1 MFIYAYAYIF
11 TQIQCIL
18 KVYVGKTITNIIYNI
33 NIVFHSGNSGTQKI
47 KINQEH
53 TVNRSSK
60 ANPDGLIPHVLFQKA
75 QALKAKHKPVC
86 FILLSSCLILR
97 VSALCV

>member
-18 KVYVGKTITNIIYNI
+18 KVYVGKTIKNKTTQYKYSLPFWKFRN
-33 NIVFHSGNSGTQKI
+33 QKI